1 MGENS
6 KLLVIIASTLE
17 KNQKEKLLG
26 VLGRHKS
33 AIAWKISN
41 IRGINP
47 CFCTNKILIENNMES
62 KVQHQRRLNP
72 NMMDVVKIEVK
83 KLMDV
88 GVIYAI
94 LDSSWVSLDQVVPKK
109 VVMTVVLNENDEL
122 ILTHTHSLGGESA

>member
-47 CFCTNKILIENNMES
+47 CFCTNKILMENNMES

>member
-26 VLGRHKS
+26 ALGRHKS